1 MFKKLKTIIALMVV
15 LNLLIWNF
23 GVPVSF
29 FIKNAIASG
38 GVSPDYLSEMQGM
51 DIMMAT
57 TENVYGVGK
66 FDIFDSSGGTLS
78 SLTVTLMDVPENTS
92 FDPDVDLATL
102 SSASSSGMS
111 LWEDN
116 GDGQFDVNTDTQ
128 VGTLSGW
135 SEGQAMFSSIG
146 LTYTAN
152 ISKRIF
158 LAFKAAVI
166 SSTTPKGFEAVVEMG
181 DMVFTGGT
189 IGIWPASYNHF
200 FPPVWIGEAG
210 AGGFGAPLVI
220 SEIQTAGGSIND
232 EFIEIYNRDFGNM
245 DLSGWSVKYS
255 SSTDSGALNWG
266 TEIYAFSTTS
276 SYMMQGGGFYLLGNG
291 SLSTTTDVSISA
303 DSLAESGG
311 YVGLFNPMG
320 EVMDWVGYG
329 SISDESLAEG
339 GQAAYAPG
347 ATSSIERKAFHDSM
361 YSTMITGGIDTD
373 MGNGEDSNN
382 NAMDFILR
390 STSEPQ
396 SSNAIPETPQWGT
409 DGGGSDIIINEIYY
423 KTNSNDGLVELFNRT
438 GDSKSLNNFKLRH
451 KNFEYTFSNYEMTS
465 SSYLIVK
472 WNQGTAHATG
482 TSGYNYIETGNVG
495 SYLDSYG
502 GDLLLLNES
511 SMIMDYVEFGGSG
524 YANESMA
531 TNEGQWMAGSYVSHC
546 LDNQSIGRKST
557 DGEDSN
563 KSDDWQTFSTPS
575 PGSPNMG
582 GDSTAPTAPASVTL
596 SDTDGVEYDLDG
608 RDITI
613 SWVPATTQDPSFDR
627 YEIFLLPEGTQLDF
641 NTHYPID
648 NIYGGQYQYSGGS
661 PLATFTYTGGT
672 FITKDSANT
681 LLTTGSYVA
690 YVLAFDF
697 FGNKSGTA
705 QSGVATLT
713 EEAYNSGDD
722 NTSPFIMHMGVWNAA
737 TGSDL
742 HLIARADDD
751 RMMDATNPLRIVWEV
766 GTDFNFDLVTGATTD
781 NCTLIQAKFY
791 DCVISWDSGWN
802 EDKVIGYYL
811 KALDDAGN
819 ESFMSSSPDDDM
831 SGDEANVQTSPFY
844 IDIMPAPNDA
854 GDEADL
860 TGNTYKWDGNILA
873 STTIIFEGMA
883 IAPVASNAS
892 GTFAFPDNIID
903 DGMYHVM
910 ALREGYMDM
919 VNSVF
924 KGDSINFYLNEGDIN
939 MGGMTGDGGANPIVM
954 WTAPFDN
961 MMGAPIDI
969 FCTGDCTTMGDHE
982 ESIIIAFDRPMNGST
997 INDQNAADSSSN
1009 IYLTTNG
1016 SDRVNGKVYYD
1027 ATMQQAIFYAEVHD
1041 TLALGTYYSLVV
1053 TQGVTDE
1060 FGSPISGMN
1069 SDGSF
1074 SNGFTTFMS
1083 MSDTDDYADFGGGG
1097 ANMPPYV
1104 MGTNPYSGQFNVA
1117 RNASIII
1124 EFSEPMDSSKISTGV
1139 NGTINLVPII
1149 DSSAWVADSSTGHG
1163 SPVAA
1168 TVSLDQA
1175 TRRIVTLS
1183 PNSPLS
1189 DSYDWWVI
1197 KVMGDA
1203 RSSTFMYIADPM
1215 SVGGCADWDVC
1226 SELNSVIAYQSNFQ
1240 INTGD
1245 TDTTPPT
1252 VMGTYPNNNDGI
1264 TASTNPIDVGIG
1276 ALEIGF
1282 SEAMDPG
1289 TIDSNNIKLLAG
1301 SSVTGGKVSYDPMSN
1316 NAKLMPYTALLANTQ
1331 YTLRINA
1338 DCSDL
1343 SGNKLNATTSVYF
1356 KTGVGDTQAPEV
1368 MYANGDDYSIAIT
1381 FNEPMNAAKQTDTTN
1396 WAYSVLNPANY
1407 AVNGLTPDGSCEF
1420 PGSWSCN
1427 PTIIAPYN
1435 DATGTPLTG
1444 LSLSFSY
1451 EDYNNTVII
1460 EGFQFGSSATDF
1472 QIFIDNVRDKSNNEI
1487 TDSGNRAGES
1497 SHLNAAR
1504 APMYNST
1511 ETYGALVPGATD
1523 VNMDMGDMGMMMA
1536 GAFPMNAMA
1545 GQQSMYFIDV
1555 PTTKSIPI
1563 GGKIMITFPAGFDVT
1578 NAAKDIYSPV
1588 NNDINEWNLGVVTID
1603 SVTGNQAARTVTIVA
1618 STSATQAYD
1627 FLHMDIKG
1635 IVNASI
1641 PKDFGTEG
1649 YTVDIKTFTADG
1661 ALLETVYTMPFFI
1674 TEGGTN
1680 SISGEIHGVLSG
1692 DSDNM
1697 TVFLGSPMTGHMET
1711 EVAVVGTGDG
1721 DLDGAYSFTNLPN
1734 GEYFIFT
1741 EPSITIGDTNYFGSM
1756 HPEPLW
1762 LNNSSTTKDITLTPE
1777 TSGGAE
1783 ITISLTGDFSTNSV
1797 PDNVDIFA
1805 GSPSG
1810 FRVKTLTNVGSV
1822 NGTTTS
1828 LYLSTGDWMVGIG
1841 PAMPKN
1847 SMSGP
1852 PPMPD
1857 WMPPM
1862 NVFYYSDGE
1871 TAGDLSFDISNQ
1883 TAHTISGTVVD
1894 GAGNGIADAEVYA
1907 YQPMGGFGGS
1917 HTKTAINGAF
1927 TLKIPVLGI
1936 YVIGAFKP
1944 GLPEPKENVEN
1955 VTGDVTEMT
1964 IKMLKPDYTI
1974 SGKVLN
1980 SSGNA
1985 VAYAPVWA
1993 WQENSWGHSDT
2004 MTDSAGNYI
2013 LYVSP
2018 GTWHVEADAPGV
2030 GWMEYGLWVTISD
2043 TSAANINIS
2052 PAAGT
2057 DYYTISGRVGIST
2070 NETYSVIDTPFIN
2083 MPIRAVLYNA
2093 NGVYQGKEYNSTTN
2107 SNGEYTIS
2115 VPAGI
2120 YRVDI
2125 WTQEYGELG
2134 VNNQAELNDTLNE
2147 AGIDDKYAN
2156 NPANV
2161 NAVSGNV
2168 SDANIVV
2175 AQTGLRDVLVTV
2187 TNAQAS
2193 QEGFLNIEGVDF
2205 TGDFP
2210 EPNGFYMSRRV
2221 NDLSA
2226 TTTIQL
2232 ADGDYLFFL
2241 DVPGYG
2247 SYIPDADDRHVTKDD
2262 IVVSGDRTVNFTLPD
2277 SSSEMSTISGTV
2289 YGGSIS
2295 GGNELG
2301 DAWVWV
2307 GNPSNGYHNG
2317 SMTASSGAYSIV
2329 VPTGTGYK
2337 IGADKPGYMSN
2348 EPSSLDATS
2357 DVSGQNIVLN
2367 AYSLTISGYI
2377 YSDANSNSSYDS
2389 GEGVPNGF
2397 VRAETTECNDSDT
2410 SNDASCKRSHTPVDG
2425 TGFYELGVVN
2435 GTWEVY
2441 GMADSYLETEY
2452 GSNITISG
2460 SSAASKH
2467 IKLTTDANW
2476 TTKSKKKP
2484 ITPASGG
2491 SLDDTDSSGT
2501 GIKLTIPPNALGS
2514 SNSSGNVN
2522 AKKTSAVTK
2531 TNSSDP
2537 VGGTGVTVTAT
2548 DNSGQAITN
2557 LDDYVDIEMV
2567 IYKAEIDTEI
2577 AAGNLTYA
2585 KLKNTNNGYW
2595 DSTSDDW
2602 VNMATTKK
2610 AYYSTSSNATNWIL
2624 YASSTE
2630 QISAFENFINQI
2642 ASGTLSVYDYKLVYT
2657 SKTNHFT
2664 IFAVIMPFI
2673 AVAAEPDPEPTC
2685 GDGSCNGDE
2694 TCSTCPADCGSC
2706 SSSGGGGS
2714 YTSYCTSVEYMEWSD
2729 CIDGAQTRDVLSKTP
2744 VSCRLTTA
2752 QEEAKSQICSTVE
2765 EGTEAPEIILFN
2777 ADAQNQELSLIDVL
2791 YLEQGEMILRA
2802 EVAEILPIM
2811 NRERKHEQEYA
2822 ARDTLIKKLEIDLNA
2837 LEARHQYALTNFIAY
2852 GSPDT
2857 EKLGAGER
2865 AGVINSFRATFK
2877 KVPETSNDWSDVIKI
2892 ANGRWPSAANTEA
2905 EAVATDAFVKV
2916 YLRFPDRNDSHDDA
2930 AVVVVA
2936 YGLRPANRNTDSEK
2950 AAIKTFKSIY
2960 GYNPAGATDWD
2971 IVRAIAY
2978 SGAIRQPDADKDLLS
2993 DAYEAILG
3001 TDPNK
3006 PDTDGDGYDDGEEV
3020 KNGHNPLEE

>member
-1 MFKKLKTIIALMVV
+1 MFKKLKILIALMVV

-23 GVPVSF
+23 AIPISLFV
-29 FIKNAIASG
+29 KDAIASG
-38 GVSPDYLSEMQGM
+38 GVSADYLSDMQGM
-51 DIMMAT
+51 DIMMVDT
-57 TENVYGVGK
+57 STVYGVGK
-66 FDIFDSSGGTLS
+66 FDIFDSSNGTLS
-78 SLTVTLMDVPENTS
+78 SLTVTLMDVPESTG
-92 FDPDVDLATL
+92 FDPDVDLAAL
-102 SSASSSGMS
+102 SSASTSGMS
-111 LWEDN
+111 LWKDN
-116 GDGQFDVNTDTQ
+116 NGNGQFDVGADLQ
-128 VGTLSGW
+128 AGTLSSWTSVGGNWQATFSGIGW
-135 SEGQAMFSSIG
+135 D
-146 LTYTAN
+146 YTAN
-152 ISKRIF
+152 TNMKVF
-158 LAFKAAVI
+158 LAFKAETV
-166 SSTTPKGFEAVVEMG
+166 SSSTPKGFEAIVETG

-189 IGIWPASYNHF
+189 IGTWPESYNHF
-200 FPPVWIGEAG
+200 FPPVWIGQAG

-220 SEIQTAGGSIND
+220 SEIQTAGGTVND
-232 EFIEIYNRDFGNM
+232 EFIEIYNRDFNSM
-245 DLSGWSVKYS
+245 DLSGWSIKYS
-255 SSTDSGALNWG
+255 SSTDSSALSWG
-266 TEIYAFSTTS
+266 TEIYAFSTSS
-276 SYMMQGGGFYLLGNG
+276 SYMMQGGGFYLAGNG
-291 SLSTTTDVSISA
+291 NLGTSTDVSIPA
-303 DSLAESGG
+303 NSLAESGG
-311 YVGLFNPMG
+311 YVGLFNPMD

-329 SISDESLAEG
+329 SLEDESLAEG

-361 YSTMITGGIDTD
+361 YSTMITGGIDAD

-390 STSEPQ
+390 SISEPQ
-396 SSNAIPETPQWGT
+396 NASSSPETPQWGP
-409 DGGGSDIIINEIYY
+409 GGGSDIIINEIYY
-423 KTNSNDGLVELFNRT
+423 KTTSNDGWVELFNRT
-438 GDSKSLNNFKLRH
+438 SDSKSLNGFKLRH
-451 KNFEYTFSNYEMTS
+451 KNFEYTFPSEEIAGYD
-465 SSYLIVK
+465 YLIVK
-472 WNQGTAHATG
+472 WNQGAADTTG
-482 TSGYNYIETGNVG
+482 SSGYNYIETGNVG
-495 SYLDSYG
+495 DYLDNYG
-502 GDLLLLNES
+502 GDLLLLDEMS
-511 SMIMDYVEFGGSG
+511 GIMDYVEFGGSG
-524 YANESMA
+524 YANE
-531 TNEGQWMAGSYVSHC
+531 NEAVNNGQWMTGDYVPHC

-563 KSDDWQTFSTPS
+563 KSDDWQTFSTLS

-582 GDSTAPTAPASVTL
+582 GDSTAPTAVTGVTL
-596 SDTDGVEYDLDG
+596 SDDDTAEYGLDG
-608 RDITI
+608 RDIKVIWT
-613 SWVPATTQDPSFDR
+613 PATTQDPSFDR

-641 NTHYPID
+641 NTHSPID
-648 NIYGGQYQYSGGS
+648 NIYGGQYQYDGNGDA
-661 PLATFTYTGGT
+661 LGTYTYTGGT
-672 FITKDSANT
+672 FITKDSDNT
-681 LLTTGSYVA
+681 LLSDGSYVA

-697 FGNKSGTA
+697 SGNKSGTA
-705 QSGVATLT
+705 QSGATDLE
-713 EEAYNSGDD
+713 EEAYISGDD
-722 NTSPFIMHMGVWNAA
+722 NNPPFIMHMGVWNSAV
-737 TGSDL
+737 GSHL

-751 RMMDATNPLRIVWEV
+751 RMMSSTTPLRIVWKA
-766 GTDFNFDLVTGATTD
+766 GDSFDFNLSAGATTT
-781 NCTLIQAKFY
+781 CTLIQAKFY
-791 DCVISWDSGWN
+791 DCVISWDAGWN
-802 EDKVIGYYL
+802 ENKVIGYYL

-819 ESFMSSSPDDDM
+819 ESFMSSSPDADM
-831 SGDEANVQTSPFY
+831 SGVEANVQDSPFY
-844 IDIMPAPNDA
+844 IDIMPAPNDV
-854 GDEADL
+854 GTEADL
-860 TGNTYKWDGNILA
+860 SGNTYKWDGNILA

-883 IAPVASNAS
+883 IAPVTTNAS

-903 DGMYHVM
+903 NGMYHVM

-919 VNSVF
+919 VNNVY
-924 KGDSINFYLNEGDIN
+924 KGDIVNFYLNEGDVN
-939 MGGMTGDGGANPIVM
+939 MGGMAGDGGANPIVM

-969 FCTGDCTTMGDHE
+969 FCTGDCTSIGQYE
-982 ESIIIAFDRPMNGST
+982 EPIIIAFDRPMNGST
-997 INDQNAADSSSN
+997 INDQNAADSASN

-1016 SDRVNGKVYYD
+1016 SDRVSGKVYYD
-1027 ATMQQAIFYAEVHD
+1027 STMQQAIFYASAPD
-1041 TLALGTYYSLVV
+1041 TLALGTYYSLVI

-1060 FGSPISGMN
+1060 FGSPIAGMN

-1083 MSDTDDYADFGGGG
+1083 VSDTDDYADFGGGG

-1104 MGTNPYSGQFNVA
+1104 MGVNPHPGQFDVP

-1124 EFSEPMDSSKISTGV
+1124 EFSEPMDSAKINT
-1139 NGTINLVPII
+1139 NTIKLVPII
-1149 DSSAWVADSSTGHG
+1149 NSENWTEG

-1175 TRRIVTLS
+1175 TKRIVTLNPDS
-1183 PNSPLS
+1183 DLS
-1189 DSYDWWVI
+1189 ISYDWWVI

-1215 SVGGCADWDVC
+1215 SVGGCDNWDVC

-1245 TDTTPPT
+1245 TDTAPPT
-1252 VMGTYPNNNDGI
+1252 VMGTYPNDGDGI
-1264 TASTNPIDVGIG
+1264 TNASTVYVGIG

-1289 TIDSNNIKLLAG
+1289 TINANNIQLLAG

-1331 YTLRINA
+1331 YTLRINVNCA
-1338 DCSDL
+1338 DL
-1343 SGNKLNATTSVYF
+1343 SGNNLNATTSVYF
-1356 KTGVGDTQAPEV
+1356 KTGAGDTQAPEV
-1368 MYANGDDYSIAIT
+1368 MYANGDDYSIALT

-1407 AVNGLTPDGSCEF
+1407 AVNGLTPDGACAF

-1435 DATGTPLTG
+1435 GATGTPLTG
-1444 LSLSFSY
+1444 LGFSFSY
-1451 EDYNNTVII
+1451 EDYNNTVMI
-1460 EGFQFGSSATDF
+1460 EGLQFGVSATDF
-1472 QIFIDNVRDKSNNEI
+1472 QIFVDNVRDKSNNTI
-1487 TDSGNRAGES
+1487 TDSGNRAADN

-1563 GGKIMITFPAGFDVT
+1563 GGKIMITFPAGFDVA
-1578 NAAKDIYSPV
+1578 NATQDPYSPV
-1588 NNDINEWNLGVVTID
+1588 NNDINEWNTGVVTID
-1603 SVTGNQAARTVTIVA
+1603 SVTGNQAARTITIVA

-1680 SISGEIHGVLSG
+1680 AISGNISG
-1692 DSDNM
+1692 ISASDSGTM
-1697 TVFLGSPMTGHMET
+1697 KVYLGSPMTGHMET
-1711 EVAVVGTGDG
+1711 DVSVDGSNSPNGT
-1721 DLDGAYSFTNLPN
+1721 YSFTNLPN
-1734 GEYFIFT
+1734 GEYFVFT
-1741 EPSITIGDTNYFGSM
+1741 DPGIIIGSTNYFGSM

-1762 LNNSSTTKDITLTPE
+1762 LNNSSTTKNITLTPE
-1777 TSGGAE
+1777 TDGGAE
-1783 ITISLTGDFSTNSV
+1783 ITISLTGDFSTNGV
-1797 PDNVDIFA
+1797 DDDVDIFA

-1810 FRVKTLTNVGSV
+1810 FRVKTLSSVGDVS
-1822 NGTTTS
+1822 GATTS

-1862 NVFYYSDGE
+1862 NVFYYSDGS
-1871 TAGDLSFDISNQ
+1871 TPDTLSFN
-1883 TAHTISGTVVD
+1883 ISGQANYIATGTVED
-1894 GAGNGIADAEVYA
+1894 GLGNGIADAEVYA

-1917 HTKTAINGAF
+1917 YTKTAIDGSF
-1927 TLKIPVLGI
+1927 TLKIPVLGT

-1944 GLPEPKENVEN
+1944 GLPEPKEKFVDVSGNV
-1955 VTGDVTEMT
+1955 GGLT

-1993 WQENSWGHSDT
+1993 WQENSWGHADT
-2004 MTDSAGNYI
+2004 MTDASGNYI
-2013 LYVSP
+2013 LYVNP

-2030 GWMEYGLWVTISD
+2030 GWMEYALGITIVD

-2052 PAAGT
+2052 PTAGVE
-2057 DYYTISGRVGIST
+2057 YYTISGQVGIST
-2070 NETYSVIDTPFIN
+2070 DTTYSVINTFFPN
-2083 MPIRAVLYNA
+2083 MPIRAVQYNTD
-2093 NGVYQGKEYNSTTN
+2093 GVYQGKEFNGTTN

-2125 WTQEYGELG
+2125 WTQEYGEMG
-2134 VNNQAELNDTLNE
+2134 VNNQDSDDILNE
-2147 AGIDDKYAN
+2147 AAIDDKYAD

-2161 NAVSGNV
+2161 NATSANV

-2175 AQTGLRDVLVTV
+2175 AQTGLRDISITV
-2187 TNAQAS
+2187 ANAS
-2193 QEGFLNIEGVDF
+2193 VNQEGFLNIEGVDF
-2205 TGDFP
+2205 SGGFP
-2210 EPNGFYMSRRV
+2210 KPNGFYMNRRI

-2247 SYIPDADDRHVTKDD
+2247 NYIPDESDRDNDKDD

-2277 SSSEMSTISGTV
+2277 SSSEMSVISGTV
-2289 YGGSIS
+2289 YGGAIT
-2295 GGNELG
+2295 GGSELG
-2301 DAWVWV
+2301 EAWVWV
-2307 GNPSNGYHNG
+2307 GNPGNGYHNG
-2317 SMTASSGAYSIV
+2317 TMSAANGTFSLT
-2329 VPTGTGYK
+2329 VPSGTGYK

-2348 EPSSLDATS
+2348 EPSDLNASN
-2357 DVSGQNIVLN
+2357 DVSGQNIL
-2367 AYSLTISGYI
+2367 LTQYNLVISGYI
-2377 YSDANSNSSYDS
+2377 YSDANSSSDYDS

-2397 VRAETTECNDSDT
+2397 VRAETTECDDSDT
-2410 SNDASCKRSHTPVDG
+2410 TNDADCRRSHSSVDG

-2435 GTWEVY
+2435 GTWEIY
-2441 GMADSYLETEY
+2441 GMADGYSETEY
-2452 GSNITISG
+2452 GTNITISNA
-2460 SSAASKH
+2460 SSINKH
-2467 IKLTTDANW
+2467 IKLSQDSGW

-2491 SLDDTDSSGT
+2491 SLDDTDPNGT

-2522 AKKTSAVTK
+2522 AKKTSSVTK

-2537 VGGTGVTVTAT
+2537 VGGTGITVTAT

-2567 IYKAEIDTEI
+2567 MYKAEVD
-2577 AAGNLTYA
+2577 AAIVSETLTYA
-2585 KLKNTNNGYW
+2585 KLKNTKNGYW
-2595 DSTSDDW
+2595 DSTSNDW
-2602 VNMATTKK
+2602 VNMATTRK
-2610 AYYSTSSNATNWIL
+2610 AYYKPNSGSTEWIL
-2624 YASSTE
+2624 YVNSATTTP
-2630 QISAFENFINQI
+2630 AFEAFINEVV
-2642 ASGTLSVYDYKLVYT
+2642 AGTITLHDYKLTFV

-2673 AVAAEPDPEPTC
+2673 AVPAQASPDPDP
-2685 GDGSCNGDE
+2685 D
-2694 TCSTCPADCGSC
+2694 PP
-2706 SSSGGGGS
+2706 SSGGGGS
-2714 YTSYCTSVEYMEWSD
+2714 YTSYCTSVEYTDWAGCVD
-2729 CIDGAQTRDVLSKTP
+2729 DLQTRAVISKSP
-2744 VSCRLTTA
+2744 SGCRLTTA
-2752 QEEAKSQICSTVE
+2752 QEADKTRECAVSEVE
-2765 EGTEAPEIILFN
+2765 KIAYAEDTLAESAVVGSDI
-2777 ADAQNQELSLIDVL
+2777 DAL
-2791 YLEQGEMILRA
+2791 YLEQGQFIARA
-2802 EVAEILPIM
+2802 EINEILSTVGQ
-2811 NRERKHEQEYA
+2811 ERVHEEEWA
-2822 ARDTLIKKLEIDLNA
+2822 ARDVLIKKMGIDLPA

-2857 EKLGAGER
+2857 ARLGSGER
-2865 AGVINSFRATFK
+2865 AGVINSFRAAFDWL
-2877 KVPETSNDWSDVIKI
+2877 PESDMDWSDIIKI
-2892 ANGRWPSAANTEA
+2892 ANGRWPTQTSQEA
-2905 EAVATDAFVKV
+2905 EDKGIKEFKTI
-2916 YLRFPDRNDSHDDA
+2916 YLRDPNRANSHDDA
-2930 AVVVVA
+2930 AVTIIA
-2936 YGLRPANRNTDSEK
+2936 YGLRPAGRNMDSEA
-2950 AAIKTFKSIY
+2950 AAIRIFKAIY
-2960 GYNPAGATDWD
+2960 DYHPAGATDWD

-2978 SGAIRQPDADKDLLS
+2978 SGATRVADTDNDGLS
-2993 DAYEAILG
+2993 DREEIALG
-3001 TDPNK
+3001 TDPDN
-3006 PDTDGDGYDDGEEV
+3006 PDTDGDGYLDGAEIKE
-3020 KNGHNPLEE
+3020 GYNPLG